1 MPSACRPPY
10 AAAANLAA
18 VLVRRRLGRS
28 ALGGMGG
35 SQPRMLEQTARFDL
49 ELIHMQSAR

>member
-1 MPSACRPPY
+1 
-10 AAAANLAA
+10 
-18 VLVRRRLGRS
+18 
-28 ALGGMGG
+28 MGG